1 MSSRCLIWVLVLACV
16 GCATYEDRLRPVHEA
31 FYSGRLAEA
40 EENLRDQ
47 VDDGPVTDKTLLQIE
62 LASVLQAR
70 ERYAE
75 AAQLL
80 AAADERLEVLDY
92 SAAPI
97 DALVEF
103 AFAIDDVWRAS
114 PPERVMIN
122 TQNMLNYLGA
132 GDLEGAAVEARRLVI
147 LLSQSDLTADERYS
161 NSFGWGLA
169 GIILAAGGD
178 LEEAKDAF
186 AQLPAN
192 NALRAPARPQGHGTI
207 LVVCQLGRAPIRRQ
221 ARYWITT
228 GGAPHQL
235 NIPVMQKRP
244 GGASSASVSLDGS
257 DRGVV
262 QMMFDLSDQLMRRY
276 DDEFPR
282 LVAAA
287 VTQVV
292 PRALAGKAI
301 AKGVEMAI
309 EDEGDSEAEEAAA
322 ELVGALV
329 GFLGE
334 SAVAATQVADVRCWS
349 LLPGNYGAMRLDVAP
364 GQHSLS
370 VALSG
375 VGLPRQV
382 SVDVGPGEL
391 VLVNIISEPGAGYR
405 ELAEP
410 RGSDLTYQPV
420 GLAALD
426 LLEHGTWEY
435 NELN

>member
-1 MSSRCLIWVLVLACV
+1 MSSRCLIWLLVLACA

-40 EENLRDQ
+40 EESLRDQ
-47 VDDGPVTDKTLLQIE
+47 VDGGPVTDKVLLQIE
-62 LASVLQAR
+62 LASVLQAS

-80 AAADERLEVLDY
+80 SAADDRLEVLDY

-97 DALVEF
+97 DEVMQF
-103 AFAIDDVWRAS
+103 AFAVDDVWRAS

-132 GDLEGAAVEARRLVI
+132 GDLEGAAVEARRLAI
-147 LLSQSDLTADERYS
+147 LLSQSDLAADEHYS

-186 AQLPAN
+186 SQLPADS
-192 NALRAPARPQGHGTI
+192 AFRAPARPDGHGTI

-228 GGAPHQL
+228 GGTPHQL
-235 NIPVMQKRP
+235 NIPVMQERP

-262 QMMFDLSDQLMRRY
+262 QMMFDLSEQLMRRY

-292 PRALAGKAI
+292 PRAIAGKIVAE
-301 AKGVEMAI
+301 GVEAAL
-309 EDEGDSEAEEAAA
+309 EEEGDSEADEAAA
-322 ELVGALV
+322 ELVGALF
-329 GFLGE
+329 GFLAE
-334 SAVAATQVADVRCWS
+334 TAVAVTQVADVRCWS
-349 LLPGNYGAMRLDVAP
+349 LLPGHYGAMRLDVAP

-370 VALSG
+370 IALG
-375 VGLPRQV
+375 GGGLPRQV

-410 RGSDLTYQPV
+410 RGSDLTYQPA

-435 NELN
+435 NEFN

>member
-1 MSSRCLIWVLVLACV
+1 MSSRCLIWLLVLTCA

-40 EENLRDQ
+40 EANLRDL
-47 VDDGPVTDKTLLQIE
+47 VDGGPVNDKTLLQIE
-62 LASVLQAR
+62 LASVLQAH

-80 AAADERLEVLDY
+80 SAADERLEVLDY

-97 DALVEF
+97 DELAEF

-132 GDLEGAAVEARRLVI
+132 GDLEGAAVEARRLMI
-147 LLSQSDLTADERYS
+147 LLSQSDLAADERYS

-186 AQLPAN
+186 TQLPTN
-192 NALRAPARPQGHGTI
+192 NALRGSARPQGHGTI
-207 LVVCQLGRAPIRRQ
+207 LVVCQLGRAPIRRE
-221 ARYWITT
+221 ARYWITS

-244 GGASSASVSLDGS
+244 GGAASASVSLDGS

-262 QMMFDLSDQLMRRY
+262 QMMFDLSEQLMRRY
-276 DDEFPR
+276 DEEFPR

-292 PRALAGKAI
+292 PRAIAGKVI
-301 AKGVEMAI
+301 AKSVEVAL
-309 EDEGDSEAEEAAA
+309 EDDEDSQTEAAAA
-322 ELVGALV
+322 ELVGSLI
-329 GFLGE
+329 GFLAE
-334 SAVAATQVADVRCWS
+334 SAVAMTQVADVRCWS
-349 LLPGNYGAMRLDVAP
+349 LLPGHYGAMRLDVAP

-370 VALSG
+370 IALAG
-375 VGLPRQV
+375 GGLPRQV
-382 SVDVGPGEL
+382 SVDVSPGEL
-391 VLVNIISEPGAGYR
+391 VLVNIVSEPGAGYR

-410 RGSDLTYQPV
+410 RGSDLTYQPA

-426 LLEHGTWEY
+426 LLEHGTWNY